1 MSVCFVIKAKKNRRG
16 AMLQLLHLLI
26 ENEIDFIRLIEQH
39 ILSFFR
45 QENHLFH
52 QQLLL

>member
-1 MSVCFVIKAKKNRRG
+1 MSVCFVIKAKKNRME

-26 ENEIDFIRLIEQH
+26 ERTIDFTHLVEQL